1 MTISKYL
8 TTAAYVSLSALLVLS
23 IPASAKNDK
32 DKKDEAKWDV
42 SNPPGK
48 KHNIKIDTKTG
59 TWMSLDVSPDG
70 KTIVFDLL
78 GDIYTLPIEGGKATA
93 IAKGMA
99 WEIQPRFS
107 PDGKRIAFTSDRAGA
122 DNIWTMDIDG
132 SDPEQVTKE
141 KFRLLNN
148 PTWSPD
154 GRFIAARKHFTTS
167 RSLGTGEIWLY
178 HTSGGSGVKLVKKPG
193 DSFQKELGEPMFA
206 PDGKS
211 IYYSKNTT
219 PGNRFIYAQDS
230 NTTLFEILEYEMDT
244 GEISTAVSGYGGSV
258 RPTPSPDGNTM
269 AFVRR
274 ERAKSKLYLK
284 DMTSGEERKIYDH
297 LDQDMQETWAVHGV
311 YPNMDWTPDGKILVF
326 WAGGKIRRHDI
337 QSGDTT
343 TIEFHVTDTREVI
356 KPPRPHIEISP
367 DMVEAKMV
375 KFTQVSPD
383 GKQVVF
389 EAFGKLYLKSL
400 PSGKPVRL
408 TNWDDNIRELQPAW
422 SRDGKSLAFIS
433 WQDDKLAS
441 IQIRDML
448 SGNTAQIT
456 TKPGHYNNP
465 SFSPNG
471 DSIVFEKKSG
481 GYLTSNLWSNA
492 PGLYHMSSKGGTQG
506 EAMVRFSKSG
516 SMPHFGADNA
526 RIYFTKS
533 REKTRSLVSTNLDG
547 EAQRVH
553 ASSKM
558 VQMFTI
564 SPNGKNI
571 AFRENYNLFVTP
583 VLSGPQNTDTG
594 PKSKSLPVT
603 KTSTGGAQYPS
614 WSNGGDT
621 INWSLGPVLYSAE
634 TKDIVANKD
643 YEPPTKGSALK
654 VKRKADRPDGMIAIT
669 GARIITMDG
678 KNGGVIEDGV
688 ILVENNRIKAVGRL
702 GDIRIPDTAQTLDA
716 SGKTIIPGLIDAHA
730 HGAQGTS
737 GLIPNQNWAA
747 IAHLAFGVTTIHDP
761 SSRAD
766 LIFAASEMQRAG
778 MILAPRTFSTGEV
791 IYGAKAPAFFAK
803 IDNLADAKEH
813 IDRLKAQGAYS
824 VKNYNQP
831 RREQRQQVV
840 TAARDA
846 NIAVV
851 AEGGSL
857 FHMDLSMIAD
867 GNTGIEHNLPQS
879 ELYDDVIQ
887 FYSQTSVGYTPT
899 LGVTYGGIRGETY
912 YYQKSDVWKHPL
924 LSKHVPPHVLQPA
937 SVRRQKAPD
946 ADYADALS
954 AATAKKLAEAGVLVS
969 IGAHGQREGLG
980 SHWEM
985 WSFVRG
991 GMSPLQALT
1000 AATTAPAEHLGYDKD
1015 IGSLEVGKLADL
1027 VILDANPLE
1036 DIHNSDNVEYVML
1049 GGRLYKADTMNE
1061 VLSGDRK
1068 RAPYYWEK

>member
-1 MTISKYL
+1 MTIAKHFKSAVFL
-8 TTAAYVSLSALLVLS
+8 CVPALLL
-23 IPASAKNDK
+23 ASAPVLAKDT
-32 DKKDEAKWDV
+32 DKKKEQPKWDV
-42 SNPPGK
+42 ANPPGK
-48 KHNIKIDTKTG
+48 KHDINIDTKTG

-70 KTIVFDLL
+70 KTIAFDLL

-107 PDGKRIAFTSDRAGA
+107 PDGKRIAFTSDRNGA
-122 DNIWTMDIDG
+122 DNIWTMAVDG
-132 SDPEQVTKE
+132 TDPEQVTKE

-193 DSFQKELGEPMFA
+193 ESFQKELGEPMFA

-230 NTTLFEILEYEMDT
+230 NTTLFEILKYEIDT

-258 RPTPSPDGNTM
+258 RPTPSPDGQTM

-284 DMTSGEERKIYDH
+284 DMTSGKEWKIYDH

-311 YPNMDWTPDGKILVF
+311 YPNMDWTPDGQALIF
-326 WAGGKIRRHDI
+326 WAGGKIRRYDMR
-337 QSGDTT
+337 SGDTT
-343 TIEFHVTDTREVI
+343 TIEFHVKDTREVI
-356 KPPRPHIEISP
+356 KPPRPHIEVSP
-367 DMVEAKMV
+367 DMIEARMV

-389 EAFGKLYLKSL
+389 AAFGKLYLKSL
-400 PSGKPVRL
+400 PDGKPVRL
-408 TNWDDNIRELQPAW
+408 TDWADNIRELQPAW
-422 SRDGKSLAFIS
+422 SRDSRKLVFVS
-433 WQDDKLAS
+433 WQDEKLAA
-441 IQIRDML
+441 IHVRDIA
-448 SGNTAQIT
+448 SENTVQIT
-456 TKPGHYNNP
+456 TRPGHYHNP
-465 SFSPNG
+465 SFSPDG
-471 DSIVFEKKSG
+471 KTIVFEKKSG
-481 GYLTSNLWSNA
+481 GYLTSNLWSDA
-492 PGLYHMSSKGGTQG
+492 PGLYRIPANGGT
-506 EAMVRFSKSG
+506 MVRFSKTG
-516 SMPHFGADNA
+516 SMPHYGADDD

-533 REKTRSLVSTNLDG
+533 RDKTRSLVSTDING

-558 VQMFTI
+558 AQMFTI
-564 SPNGKNI
+564 APNGKNI
-571 AFRENYNLFVTP
+571 AFRENYNLFVMP
-583 VLSGPQNTDTG
+583 VLAGPQNIATG
-594 PKSKSLPVT
+594 PKAKALPVT
-603 KTSTGGAQYPS
+603 KTSKGGSQYPS

-621 INWSLGPVLYSAE
+621 INWSLGPVLYSA
-634 TKDIVANKD
+634 DIEAVIANKD
-643 YEPPTKGSALK
+643 YKPPRKGHALK
-654 VKRKADRPDGMIAIT
+654 VKRKADRPGGMIAIT
-669 GARIITMDG
+669 GARIITMQD
-678 KNGGVIEDGV
+678 KTGGVIEDGV
-688 ILVENNRIKAVGRL
+688 ILVENNKIKALGRA
-702 GDIRIPDTAQTLDA
+702 GSITIPAATPTLDA

-730 HGAQGTS
+730 HGAQGTN

-791 IYGAKAPAFFAK
+791 IYGAKAPAFFAR

-813 IDRLKAQGAYS
+813 IARLKSQGAHS

-879 ELYDDVIQ
+879 DLYDDVIQ
-887 FYSQTSVGYTPT
+887 FYSQTDVGYTPT

-912 YYQKSDVWKHPL
+912 YYQKHDVWKHPL

-991 GMSPLQALT
+991 GMSPIQALA
-1000 AATTAPAEHLGYDKD
+1000 AATIAPAKHLGYDKD

-1027 VILDANPLE
+1027 VILDGNPLE
-1036 DIHNSDNVEYVML
+1036 DIHNSDNIEYVML
-1049 GGRLYKADTMNE
+1049 GGRLYEAETMNE
-1061 VLSGDRK
+1061 VLSGERK